1 MVSEIQGPPQGL
13 IAGIETGKP
22 QGNNRPKLQAVPN
35 PSGPQGDRVSL
46 TVQAGRL
53 QALENAIRDVPTVDR
68 RHVEQVRQAIN
79 DGSYVFNDRRVA
91 ENLLHFEARLPSI
104 TS

>member
-22 QGNNRPKLQAVPN
+22 QGNNRPKLQA
-35 PSGPQGDRVSL
+35 
-46 TVQAGRL
+46 
-53 QALENAIRDVPTVDR
+53 VPTVDR